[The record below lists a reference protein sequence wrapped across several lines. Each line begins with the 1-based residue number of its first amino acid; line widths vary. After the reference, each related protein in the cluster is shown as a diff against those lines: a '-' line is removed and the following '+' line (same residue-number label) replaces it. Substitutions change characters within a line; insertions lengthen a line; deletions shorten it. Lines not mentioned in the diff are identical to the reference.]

1 MYKRDVTV
9 IDIASSGSN
18 FSNQKCAFVAKR
30 SLITMTTATAGSC
43 TVIDGNDSDWDQKT
57 HKLYSKNDIGNV
69 PGHYL
74 HFDGSLLK
82 ADGDGKN
89 NGEKK

>member
-1 MYKRDVTV
+1 
-9 IDIASSGSN
+9 
-18 FSNQKCAFVAKR
+18 
-30 SLITMTTATAGSC
+30 MTTAGSC
-43 TVIDGNDSDWDQKT
+43 TVIDGSDSPWGSANC
-57 HKLYSKNDIGNV
+57 KLYSKNEAGNV

-82 ADGDGKN
+82 ADGGDTD

>member
-18 FSNQKCAFVAKR
+18 FSEIFQKCAFVAG
-30 SLITMTTATAGSC
+30 MTTATAGSC
-43 TVIDGNDSDWDQKT
+43 TVIDGNDSHWHQKT
-57 HKLYSKNDIGNV
+57 HKLYSKNEIGNV

>member
-1 MYKRDVTV
+1 
-9 IDIASSGSN
+9 
-18 FSNQKCAFVAKR
+18 
-30 SLITMTTATAGSC
+30 MTTAGSC
-43 TVIDGNDSDWDQKT
+43 TVIDGNDSHWHQKT
-57 HKLYSKNDIGNV
+57 HKLYSKNEIGNV

-89 NGEKK
+89 NGEKKESYGVKKIARQRYHTLSFGFREYSRKNL